1 MSFTIF
7 GHQKSISWWR
17 KLISLKNLKV
27 FDISYPIFGPENRQV
42 QTARAAF
49 RQILAVQLV
58 MLCRCRQI
66 LSDLHVQSCA
76 KYSAVL
82 GLMILLGRIK
92 KGCGKNMEKPPNPR
106 LHPEF
111 PALWPPFCHLRSP
124 FFWLPRED
132 VVIREWQPPG
142 SERFRVGTSNSW
154 MALLAK
160 MATPKMEDNWGY
172 PHDLGNGRFM
182 KDQYPSIPS
191 ND

>member
-1 MSFTIF
+1 
-7 GHQKSISWWR
+7 
-17 KLISLKNLKV
+17 
-27 FDISYPIFGPENRQV
+27 
-42 QTARAAF
+42 
-49 RQILAVQLV
+49 
-58 MLCRCRQI
+58 
-66 LSDLHVQSCA
+66 
-76 KYSAVL
+76 L
-82 GLMILLGRIK
+82 GESK
-92 KGCGKNMEKPPNPR
+92 KGAGKTWKHHQTPAFTPNFPHFG
-106 LHPEF
+106 LHF
-111 PALWPPFCHLRSP
+111 VTFAAP